1 MPKEVEIAY
10 KMYKCRD
17 AVSRL
22 FPTTWREGVKPWQH
36 MIKQIAKRRK
46 IGLLEAA
53 ALMAEEGVRTFDG
66 PAQMWTW
73 AAVAELIEPSET
85 PPGSPTTLAG

>member
-53 ALMAEEGVRTFDG
+53 A
-66 PAQMWTW
+66 QMWTW